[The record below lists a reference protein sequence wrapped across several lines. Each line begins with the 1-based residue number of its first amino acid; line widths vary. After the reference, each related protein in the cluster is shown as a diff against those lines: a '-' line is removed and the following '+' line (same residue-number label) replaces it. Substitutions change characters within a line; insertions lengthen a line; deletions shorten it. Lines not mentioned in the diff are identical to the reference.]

1 MNLYTL
7 VKGSRKGD
15 VDKSKLI
22 LKSIRMLDLASSLVF
37 SKRLLVKS
45 IKGVR
50 RSYIWIAKRMRDH

>member
-45 IKGVR
+45 IKVR